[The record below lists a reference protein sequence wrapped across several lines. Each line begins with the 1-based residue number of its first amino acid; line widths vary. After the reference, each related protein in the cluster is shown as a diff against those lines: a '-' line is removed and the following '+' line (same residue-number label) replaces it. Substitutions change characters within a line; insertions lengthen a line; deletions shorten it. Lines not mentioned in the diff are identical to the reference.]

1 MPSLCATLA
10 RTRLTAWLCVLL
22 VWACLYLPHL
32 GMSELQGNEPKR
44 VLPALQML
52 RTGNWL
58 TPELG
63 GIKYLNKPPL
73 IYWSVAGAFRATG
86 MTSEG
91 VARLASVLWVLAFV
105 TLLMWQRSAWLPPGA
120 RLCAALMFLTIVSF
134 VEKGR
139 QIEIEAAFVCVTGMA
154 LVWWLNAWA
163 AGKAGWALWRG
174 PGMLVALGLLLKGP
188 LILLFFYVPVVCVAW
203 TARRRR
209 ALVTWQHGVAVV
221 LMLLPV
227 VAWVLAALADNPA
240 LNLARIW
247 EGEMGSRY
255 AVRTLDVAGWLGGI
269 LKAFVDFLPWTLLL
283 PLVWWSGVPADKDA
297 AGAQVARALRLAAVL
312 CFVAISSMPGV
323 RSRYYMPLF
332 PHLCCL
338 VALTL
343 AGWDGRR
350 VVLHYWRALVVCA
363 CAVIAGVS
371 VLALVLAPTGAL
383 AWLLGLCG
391 VPLQPAV
398 AHALHAWRWPLLD
411 VVIALSICGGI
422 YRARQRLV
430 GAQDMAAACALLLC
444 AAGLGVLTYGVP
456 CKLQFEDRR
465 PAGAALNAATR
476 PDQRIVVYRV
486 GYQPYYYYVQRPLE
500 YVWQRAAL
508 TSAHTPI
515 FTHAVFVPEITNQLA
530 LAPAG
535 VTVTPLPYRREPYV
549 LLRWQPPAPPAA
561 AVSSP

>member
-22 VWACLYLPHL
+22 VWTCLYVPHL

-73 IYWSVAGAFRATG
+73 IYWSVAGVFRATG
-86 MTSEG
+86 MTDEG
-91 VARLASVLWVLAFV
+91 VARLPSVLWVLAFV
-105 TLLMWQRSAWLPPGA
+105 SLLIWQRSQWLPLGA

-163 AGKAGWALWRG
+163 AGKTGWALWRG
-174 PGMLVALGLLLKGP
+174 SCMMVALGLLLKGP

-203 TARRRR
+203 TARRLR
-209 ALVTWQHGVAVV
+209 AVVTWQHGVAVV
-221 LMLLPV
+221 LMLLPL
-227 VAWVLAALADNPA
+227 VAWVLAALAGNPD

-247 EGEMGSRY
+247 EGELGSRY
-255 AVRTLDVAGWLGGI
+255 AVRTLDVGGWIGGI
-269 LKAFVDFLPWTLLL
+269 LKAFVDFLPWTLVL
-283 PLVWWSGVPADKDA
+283 PLVWWPGARAHEDA
-297 AGAQVARALRLAAVL
+297 STWHCARALRLAAVL
-312 CFVAISSMPGV
+312 CFVAVSSMPGV

-343 AGWDGRR
+343 TAWDGRR
-350 VVLHYWRALVVCA
+350 VVLQYWRALVMCA
-363 CAVIAGVS
+363 CALIAGVS
-371 VLALVLAPTGAL
+371 VLALAL
-383 AWLLGLCG
+383 VPGSALVWLLGLCG
-391 VPLQPAV
+391 VTLQPAV
-398 AHALHAWRWPLLD
+398 VRALHVWRWPLLD
-411 VVIALSICGGI
+411 VVIALGICGGI

-430 GAQDMAAACALLLC
+430 GAQDLAVACALLLC
-444 AAGLGVLTYGVP
+444 ATGLGVLTYGVP

-465 PAGAALNAATR
+465 PAGAALNAIIE
-476 PDQRIVVYRV
+476 PDEEIVVYRV
-486 GYQPYYYYVQRPLE
+486 GYQPYYYYVQRPLA
-500 YVWQRAAL
+500 YVWQRATL
-508 TSAHTPI
+508 TCAHTPI
-515 FTHAVFVPEITNQLA
+515 FTHAVFVPEITNHLA
-530 LAPAG
+530 LAPAA

-549 LLRWQPPAPPAA
+549 LLRRHVSAPPAEVMPA
-561 AVSSP
+561 P